1 MKLHQSTAESD
12 SVELD
17 SIDLGILDL
26 LQENCK
32 QSLAQIG
39 ERVGLKAPSVLERI
53 HKLEEAGVVQGYSA
67 ILDGRLLGKDVTA
80 FIGVSLAH
88 PSHIDGFE
96 QELDAVPDVLES
108 HHVTG
113 EHTLMLKVKTQNT
126 ATLEQLIGWVRRIE
140 GVTRTE
146 TNVVLSSQRE
156 SLHVALDRE
165 HNAPREKSRRGGL
178 RNRRTGRRATEGEQE
193 SATKGEQEGRA

>member
-1 MKLHQSTAESD
+1 MKFHQSDADVD

-39 ERVGLKAPSVLERI
+39 EKVGLKAPSVLERI
-53 HKLEEAGVVQGYSA
+53 HKLEEAGIVQGYSA
-67 ILDGRLLGKDVTA
+67 LLDARLLGKDVTA

-88 PSHIDGFE
+88 PRHIDGFE
-96 QELDAVPDVLES
+96 RELAAVPDVLES

-113 EHTLMLKVKTQNT
+113 EHTLMLKVKTRNT
-126 ATLEQLIGWVRRIE
+126 ASLERLIGWVRCIE

-146 TNVVLSSQRE
+146 TLVVLSSQRE
-156 SLHVALDRE
+156 SLRVPLDLE
-165 HNAPREKSRRGGL
+165 GDATREK
-178 RNRRTGRRATEGEQE
+178 GRRAGPRGRRSSRRNGDGGQ
-193 SATKGEQEGRA
+193 EQEGRS

>member
-1 MKLHQSTAESD
+1 MKLYQSDADVD

-39 ERVGLKAPSVLERI
+39 EKVGLKAPSVLERI
-53 HKLEEAGVVQGYSA
+53 HKLEEVGIVQGYSA
-67 ILDGRLLGKDVTA
+67 LIDARLLGKDVTA

-88 PSHIDGFE
+88 PRHIEGFE
-96 QELDAVPDVLES
+96 RELSAVPDVLES

-113 EHTLMLKVKTQNT
+113 EHTLMLKVKTRNT
-126 ATLEQLIGWVRRIE
+126 ASLERLIGWVRCIE

-146 TNVVLSSQRE
+146 TMVVLSTQRE
-156 SLHVALDRE
+156 GLRVPLDLE
-165 HNAPREKSRRGGL
+165 GGATREK
-178 RNRRTGRRATEGEQE
+178 GRRAGPRGRRSSRRNGDAGQ
-193 SATKGEQEGRA
+193 EQEGRS

>member
-1 MKLHQSTAESD
+1 MKLYHSPPDAE

-39 ERVGLKAPSVLERI
+39 EKVGLKAPSVLERI
-53 HKLEEAGVVQGYSA
+53 HKLEEAGVVMGYTA
-67 ILDGRLLGKDVTA
+67 LVDARLLGKDVTA

-88 PSHIDGFE
+88 PSHIDAFE
-96 QELDAVPDVLES
+96 HELAAVTDVLES

-113 EHTLMLKVKTQNT
+113 GHTLMLKVKTENT
-126 ATLEQLIGWVRRIE
+126 GSLERLIGWVRSIE

-146 TNVVLSSQRE
+146 TNVVLSTQRE
-156 SLHVALDRE
+156 RLRVPLDLDGSASRE
-165 HNAPREKSRRGGL
+165 RGRRPVLRSRR
-178 RNRRTGRRATEGEQE
+178 TRRAGDGEE
-193 SATKGEQEGRA
+193 EGRV